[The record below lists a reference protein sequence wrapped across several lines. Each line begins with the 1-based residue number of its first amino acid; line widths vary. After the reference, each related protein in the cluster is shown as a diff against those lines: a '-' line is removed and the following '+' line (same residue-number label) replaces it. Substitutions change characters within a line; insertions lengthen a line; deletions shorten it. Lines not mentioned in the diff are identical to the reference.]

1 MARFFKKRHKAPE
14 TPKNVLK
21 VQRRQEQGRGSH
33 LEDLFPTVASLKIEL
48 RFISS
53 QGHVVGEET
62 RTFKPESVCDFNASC
77 PGNCGTGQ
85 FNLEAKLREILEAA
99 LPASEASGK
108 CQTPRYGGSEPC
120 GVELKCK
127 VEASYRAVPQPPP
140 PPEPDPEPEPEP
152 GV

>member
-21 VQRRQEQGRGSH
+21 VMRRQEQGRGSH
-33 LEDLFPTVASLKIEL
+33 LEDLFPTAGLLKIQL
-48 RFISS
+48 KFVSP

-62 RTFKPESVCDFNASC
+62 RVFKPESVCDFSAAC

-85 FNLEAKLREILEAA
+85 FNLEGKVREVVEGA
-99 LPASEASGK
+99 LPSSESSGK
-108 CQTPRYGGSEPC
+108 CPVPRYGGTEPC
-120 GVELKCK
+120 GVELKCRI
-127 VEASYRAVPQPPP
+127 EATFRAAPAPPP
-140 PPEPDPEPEPEP
+140 PPPQPEPEPEP